1 MMLASAPAEF
11 SLAAC
16 LSRHPYFRS
25 LKPESLAALV
35 RAATVREF
43 AAEEILFLEGDPSAG
58 LWVVERG
65 RVKIY
70 LLSLE
75 GREHIL
81 HLPGPGDSFNDISAL
96 DGGPNPANAA
106 ALTPVTAWVIGT
118 QDLRAMLHSDPAL
131 ALAALEVL
139 TARVRSL
146 VRQLED
152 LALYSVPARLAR
164 FLLAH
169 MDDPPAERPAVTRAA
184 IAAHLATTPE
194 SVSRALRMLEAA
206 GAIRFDRHRIV
217 IVNADLLRAL
227 ALEP

>member
-1 MMLASAPAEF
+1 MLTPAPAEF

-16 LSRHPYFRS
+16 LSRHPYFRN
-25 LKPESLAALV
+25 LKPESLIALV
-35 RAATVREF
+35 QAAAVREC

-70 LLSLE
+70 KLNPE

-106 ALTPVTAWVIGT
+106 ALTPLTAWVIGA
-118 QDLRAMLHSDPAL
+118 QDLRAVLCADPAL

-139 TARVRSL
+139 TARVRAL
-146 VRQLED
+146 VRQIED

-164 FLLAH
+164 FLLSH
-169 MDDPPAERPAVTRAA
+169 MDDSPGGRPAVTRAT

-217 IVNADLLRAL
+217 ILNAELLRVL
-227 ALEP
+227 ALES